1 MPAVL
6 FFSIEIAMT
15 MTEQLNALGS
25 ILAQGSLHS
34 LFQPIICLSERRILG
49 YEALSRGPSNSPLHS
64 PVALFSVAS
73 HAGRLSELEIACRE
87 SACRRFS
94 EQKLPGKLFLN
105 ISPESLMETAHQPG
119 RTLQLLRDFGIP
131 PSQVVIELTEQT
143 PTDDFDLLQTA
154 LHHYRDMG
162 FAIALDDLGAGY
174 SSLRLWSELRPD
186 YVKIDR
192 HFIDGIHQDA
202 LKREFVGSILQIARA
217 SRAQVIAEGIELPEE
232 LAVLTEMG
240 VDLVQGYLLC
250 RPQEQP
256 PQEARL
262 MLPKQDNANLA
273 LSEEGS
279 DLSALLNEQ
288 PAVDQDTATA
298 LVLESFRRQ
307 ANLNSLAVL
316 DGRGHPVGI
325 VHRHSLSDALLKP
338 FATDLFAR
346 KPISRLMSDDFLAVE
361 LSQSL
366 QQVSRLL
373 TSRARQRIE
382 EDFIITL
389 NGDYLGLGRVID
401 VLKLITELKI
411 QQARYANPLTLL
423 PGNVPIQ
430 QCLTR
435 LLQQRRES
443 VICYVDIDSFKPFND
458 IYGYG
463 RGDEVLLCLAQCLND
478 RVDPSRDFV
487 GHIGGDDFFT
497 GAGPAGLAQA
507 AQPVIGRF
515 PHPMPALLSHRTHRR
530 RLLRG
535 VEPPGRAPGVRLV
548 VAVDRC
554 GAFVSTGL
562 WTTGCQPVGGA
573 GLTGQAPRQGCGRLQ
588 HSCHRQHGQ
597 RAAAA
602 LSLGGFRV
610 LVFEHSHHFRG
621 MPGCRRHTIG
631 WPTETPQALHT
642 LKEAG
647 TRQAAGAL
655 ADDQRAAQ
663 WLLGLGVQCG
673 QVFKGRG
680 QRLHRRRG
688 ELQALQQRAVG
699 QQMALAARL
708 VQFVE

>member
-1 MPAVL
+1 
-6 FFSIEIAMT
+6 MT
-15 MTEQLNALGS
+15 TTEQLSALSS
-25 ILAQGSLHS
+25 ILAQSGLHS
-34 LFQPIICLSERRILG
+34 LFQPIISLSERRILG

-64 PVALFSVAS
+64 PVALFAVARQ
-73 HAGRLSELEIACRE
+73 AGRLSELEIACRQ
-87 SACRRFS
+87 SACKRFS
-94 EQKLPGKLFLN
+94 EQQLPGKLFLN
-105 ISPESLMETAHQPG
+105 VSPESLLEAAHQPG
-119 RTLQLLRDFGIP
+119 RTLQLLEDFGIP

-143 PTDDFDLLQTA
+143 PIDDFQLLQNA

-162 FAIALDDLGAGY
+162 FSIALDDLGAGY

-202 LKREFVGSILQIARA
+202 LKREFVGSILQIAKA
-217 SRAQVIAEGIELPEE
+217 SRAQVIAEGIELTEE

-256 PQEARL
+256 PRDARA
-262 MLPKQDNANLA
+262 MMPKHDHTSVA
-273 LSEEGS
+273 LNDDGS

-288 PAVDQDTATA
+288 PAVARNTPTAN
-298 LVLESFRRQ
+298 VLEAFRRQ

-316 DGRGHPVGI
+316 DEQGQPCGI

-346 KPISRLMSDDFLAVE
+346 KPISRLMNDDFLAVE

-366 QQVSRLL
+366 QQVSRLI

-389 NGDYLGLGRVID
+389 NGHYLGLGRVID

-430 QCLTR
+430 QCLSR
-435 LLQQRRES
+435 LLQQARES

-487 GHIGGDDFFT
+487 GHIGGDDFLLVL
-497 GAGPAGLAQA
+497 GPEDW
-507 AQPVIGRF
+507 
-515 PHPMPALLSHRTHRR
+515 RR
-530 RLLRG
+530 RLNQLLDDFHSQCRRFYRSEHLEAG
-535 VEPPGRAPGVRLV
+535 CFVAPN
-548 VAVDRC
+548 
-554 GAFVSTGL
+554 
-562 WTTGCQPVGGA
+562 
-573 GLTGQAPRQGCGRLQ
+573 RQGIRQEFPLLSLSIGVVHLYPKACGQLDSSQLAELASQAKHHAKNIQGYSIHVIDSLEAAASLGAQNLSEPLRDQ
-588 HSCHRQHGQ
+588 SAD
-597 RAAAA
+597 RAA
-602 LSLGGFRV
+602 SV
-610 LVFEHSHHFRG
+610 
-621 MPGCRRHTIG
+621 
-631 WPTETPQALHT
+631 
-642 LKEAG
+642 
-647 TRQAAGAL
+647 
-655 ADDQRAAQ
+655 
-663 WLLGLGVQCG
+663 
-673 QVFKGRG
+673 
-680 QRLHRRRG
+680 
-688 ELQALQQRAVG
+688 
-699 QQMALAARL
+699 
-708 VQFVE
+708 

>member
-1 MPAVL
+1 
-6 FFSIEIAMT
+6 MT
-15 MTEQLNALGS
+15 TTEQLSALSS
-25 ILAQGSLHS
+25 ILAQSGLHS
-34 LFQPIICLSERRILG
+34 LFQPIICLSQRRILG

-64 PVALFSVAS
+64 PMALFAVARQ
-73 HAGRLSELEIACRE
+73 AGRLSELEIACRQ
-87 SACRRFS
+87 SACKRFS
-94 EQKLPGKLFLN
+94 EQQLPGKLFLN
-105 ISPESLMETAHQPG
+105 VSPESLLEAAHQPG
-119 RTLQLLRDFGIP
+119 RTLQLLQDFGIP

-143 PTDDFDLLQTA
+143 PIDDFQLLHNA

-162 FAIALDDLGAGY
+162 FSIALDDLGAGY

-202 LKREFVGSILQIARA
+202 LKREFVGSILQIAKA
-217 SRAQVIAEGIELPEE
+217 SRAQVIAEGIEMHEE

-250 RPQEQP
+250 RPQELP
-256 PQEARL
+256 PRDARA
-262 MLPKQDNANLA
+262 MMPKHDNTSVA
-273 LSEEGS
+273 LVDEGS

-288 PAVDQDTATA
+288 PAVARNTPTAN
-298 LVLESFRRQ
+298 VLEAFRRQ

-316 DGRGHPVGI
+316 DELGQPCGI

-346 KPISRLMSDDFLAVE
+346 KPISRLMNDDFLAVE

-366 QQVSRLL
+366 QQVSRLI

-389 NGDYLGLGRVID
+389 NGQYLGLGRVID

-435 LLQQRRES
+435 LLQQGRES

-487 GHIGGDDFFT
+487 GHIGGDDFLLVL
-497 GAGPAGLAQA
+497 GPEDW
-507 AQPVIGRF
+507 
-515 PHPMPALLSHRTHRR
+515 RR
-530 RLLRG
+530 RLNQLLDDFHSQCRRFYRSEHLEAG
-535 VEPPGRAPGVRLV
+535 CFIAPNRQGVRQEFPL
-548 VAVDRC
+548 
-554 GAFVSTGL
+554 
-562 WTTGCQPVGGA
+562 
-573 GLTGQAPRQGCGRLQ
+573 
-588 HSCHRQHGQ
+588 
-597 RAAAA
+597 
-602 LSLGGFRV
+602 LSL
-610 LVFEHSHHFRG
+610 S
-621 MPGCRRHTIG
+621 IG
-631 WPTETPQALHT
+631 VVHLYPQA
-642 LKEAG
+642 
-647 TRQAAGAL
+647 
-655 ADDQRAAQ
+655 
-663 WLLGLGVQCG
+663 CG
-673 QVFKGRG
+673 QLDSS
-680 QRLHRRRG
+680 QLA
-688 ELQALQQRAVG
+688 ELASQAKHHAKNIQGYSIHVIDSLDA
-699 QQMALAARL
+699 AARL
-708 VQFVE
+708 VDETLKEPPRERDQPVGSVAPA